1 MKHPITQFRI
11 VAMAEGVSYLLLLGV
26 AMPLKY
32 MFGQPEAVRI
42 LGSIHGGLFLL
53 YLLTI
58 FLAAR
63 HARWSVARILEAFVA
78 SLLPFGPFYL
88 EYKYR
93 AEFAASSSG
102 QSE

>member
-11 VAMAEGVSYLLLLGV
+11 VALAEGISYLLLLGW

-32 MFGQPEAVRI
+32 YYQQPWAVR
-42 LGSIHGGLFLL
+42 LVGSIHGGLFVL
-53 YLLTI
+53 YMLTI

-63 HARWSVARILEAFVA
+63 HAKWSWFRILEAFVA

-88 EYKYR
+88 EYRYQ
-93 AEFAASSSG
+93 AEFSRT
-102 QSE
+102 ENR